1 MDNNLILKR
10 FFSKK
15 VFEDLLSGKKN
26 EVFDLVVKR
35 YISDSSGMSYCD
47 IVSEIYCYLAN
58 NYRTEYYYKNTLL
71 NKLLLKKHNYK
82 KTIVLT
88 ELPVADSKADFV
100 MINGRG
106 VVYEIKTELDNLER
120 LESQVKDY
128 YKAFKYVYIVTY
140 EKNIEKVMG
149 VVDEKVGIILITKRG
164 AIKTYREAEEVD
176 EFLTHECIFKMLRKY
191 EFESIIKRQGFK
203 LPDVPRV
210 NYYSECLKLFDT
222 IDLDSILNGFLIVLK
237 QRKKSPN
244 KLYKKVPYELKM
256 MVYQLDYDDDDYKH
270 LFSFLNSHN
279 KEVGDNNVFSLS

>member
-191 EFESIIKRQGFK
+191 EFENILIEKKMEIPDVSQFIYYKECFK
-203 LPDVPRV
+203 LIKQI
-210 NYYSECLKLFDT
+210 EIC
-222 IDLDSILNGFLIVLK
+222 DLHNLAMK
-237 QRKKSPN
+237 
-244 KLYKKVPYELKM
+244 ELKKRM
-256 MVYQLDYDDDDYKH
+256 KIEIVERTVNMPQELR
-270 LFSFLNSHN
+270 FLSYFDE
-279 KEVGDNNVFSLS
+279 KIDVNNTPDILLKNYGG

>member
-35 YISDSSGMSYCD
+35 YISDSSGMSYCE

-58 NYRTEYYYKNTLL
+58 NYRTEYFYKNTLL

-191 EFESIIKRQGFK
+191 EFENILIEKKMEIPDVSQFIYYKECFK
-203 LPDVPRV
+203 LIKQI
-210 NYYSECLKLFDT
+210 EIC
-222 IDLDSILNGFLIVLK
+222 DLHNLAMK
-237 QRKKSPN
+237 
-244 KLYKKVPYELKM
+244 ELKKRM
-256 MVYQLDYDDDDYKH
+256 KIEIVERTVNMPQELR
-270 LFSFLNSHN
+270 FLSYFDEKIDVSNTPDILLKN
-279 KEVGDNNVFSLS
+279 YGG

>member
-35 YISDSSGMSYCD
+35 YISDSSGMSYCE

-58 NYRTEYYYKNTLL
+58 NYRTEYFYKNTLL

-140 EKNIEKVMG
+140 EKNIEKVLG

-191 EFESIIKRQGFK
+191 EFENILIEKKMEIPDVSQFIYYKECFK
-203 LPDVPRV
+203 LI
-210 NYYSECLKLFDT
+210 EQIEIC
-222 IDLDSILNGFLIVLK
+222 DLHNLAMK
-237 QRKKSPN
+237 
-244 KLYKKVPYELKM
+244 ELKKRM
-256 MVYQLDYDDDDYKH
+256 KIEIVERTVNMPQELR
-270 LFSFLNSHN
+270 FLSYFDEKIDVSNTPDILLKN
-279 KEVGDNNVFSLS
+279 YGG